1 MATSLITTRTVCGVT
16 AAMADGVV
24 YALTPC
30 CGASAKGSAHGV
42 VCRAC
47 YAPIPSVY
55 GADLLGVLEHAGCP
69 RPREC
74 EMYTIGVLA
83 QNEEARA

>member
-1 MATSLITTRTVCGVT
+1 MAPITTSTRCGVT
-16 AAMADGVV
+16 AAMADGIV

-55 GADLLGVLEHAGCP
+55 GADLLGVLEHVGCP
-69 RPREC
+69 CPSEC
-74 EMYTIGVLA
+74 EAHTVWSLEMEVQA
-83 QNEEARA
+83 